1 MREVVEKIVIS
12 YKVNSMHYAIRPT
25 SVELIVKRIHM
36 STLKFNS
43 CKNFDCIQA
52 LLNLEP
58 GSAHI
63 IIEHT
68 CTHLQVT
75 VKVHYVNSVL

>member
-1 MREVVEKIVIS
+1 
-12 YKVNSMHYAIRPT
+12 
-25 SVELIVKRIHM
+25 M